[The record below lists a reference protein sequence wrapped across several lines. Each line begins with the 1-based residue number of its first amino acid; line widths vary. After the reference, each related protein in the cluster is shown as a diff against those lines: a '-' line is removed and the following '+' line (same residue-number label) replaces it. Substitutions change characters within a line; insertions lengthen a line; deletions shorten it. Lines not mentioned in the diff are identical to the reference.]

1 MKSVAKTIDK
11 KNLYI
16 TSETGN
22 FNVLL
27 SVPVEKIKNE
37 LLGKDYDFTLIYCSP
52 KTSKKLNS
60 ELRDKDYPT
69 NILSFPLDKK
79 LGEIYIC
86 RSVAKRDA
94 KNFNMSYTQFITL
107 LIVHGCLHLKGLEH
121 GDVMDTLENEY
132 TKKYYSPK

>member
-1 MKSVAKTIDK
+1 MTSMEK

-16 TSETGN
+16 TSETGS
-22 FNVLL
+22 FKLLL
-27 SVPVEKIKNE
+27 SVPVEKIKND
-37 LLGKDYDFTLIYCSP
+37 LLGKDYDLTLIYCSP

-107 LIVHGCLHLKGLEH
+107 LIVHGCLHLKGLDH

-132 TKKYYSPK
+132 TKKYYKSK